1 MKQSRAMSLLES
13 SFNVLIGFGISFIA
27 NLLVLP
33 LFGYHVTISDSLA
46 IGVIFTI
53 ISIARG
59 YIVRRLF
66 VNWRLG

>member
-1 MKQSRAMSLLES
+1 MTQSRAMSLLES
-13 SFNVLIGFGISFIA
+13 SFNVLIGFGISFAA

-33 LFGYHVTISDSLA
+33 LFGYHVTIRDSLA